1 MYLKILIDFF
11 FVIDVTTYV
20 CRYSIL
26 GMTAALMIMSFAI
39 MGRRPFNETFASF
52 WSAGMLFLLS
62 IGGTMIMRKFH
73 NSMAVGFFM
82 GSICTCSQMF
92 FSLSLVYLGYG
103 RDQAMIN
110 LSSKEEKL
118 MAFLALLQSI
128 LLGSFAAILAAHRS
142 EILDKPATGASI
154 SNTTMAT
161 GVGGAKINNGDDS
174 TYEAPTL
181 QQARAGRV

>member
-1 MYLKILIDFF
+1 
-11 FVIDVTTYV
+11 
-20 CRYSIL
+20 
-26 GMTAALMIMSFAI
+26 MTAALMIMSFAI

-52 WSAGMLFLLS
+52 WSALMLCFLS

-82 GSICTCSQMF
+82 GSVCTCSQMF
-92 FSLSLVYLGYG
+92 FSLSLVYIGYG
-103 RDQAMIN
+103 KDQDMAN

-118 MAFLALLQSI
+118 MALLAFLQSV

-142 EILDKPATGASI
+142 EILDKPTIGATS
-154 SNTTMAT
+154 AT
-161 GVGGAKINNGDDS
+161 GVTSNSKQNASSKHDDS
-174 TYEAPTL
+174 PYEAPTL

>member
-1 MYLKILIDFF
+1 
-11 FVIDVTTYV
+11 
-20 CRYSIL
+20 
-26 GMTAALMIMSFAI
+26 MTAALMVMSFAI
-39 MGRRPFNETFASF
+39 MGRRPLNETFASF

-92 FSLSLVYLGYG
+92 FSLSLIYLGYG
-103 RDQAMIN
+103 RDQALIN

-142 EILDKPATGASI
+142 EILDKPISGGSI
-154 SNTTMAT
+154 SNPIIAS
-161 GVGGAKINNGDDS
+161 GVFKNGINGDDS
-174 TYEAPTL
+174 AYEAPTL